1 VTSRK
6 RCSKDVAI
14 KVVQGDSTNNSTSI
28 AQATNTSFL
37 SQSLINVRRES
48 KASKS
53 KQVSKSV

>member
-1 VTSRK
+1 MTSRK

-53 KQVSKSV
+53 KRVSKSV